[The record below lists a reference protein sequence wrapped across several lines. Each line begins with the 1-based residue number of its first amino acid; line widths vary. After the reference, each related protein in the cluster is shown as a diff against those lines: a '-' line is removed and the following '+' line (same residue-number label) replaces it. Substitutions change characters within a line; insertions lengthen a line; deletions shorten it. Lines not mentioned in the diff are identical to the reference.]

1 VFDEL
6 VMHEVLAY
14 QVNVEMRSLHPP
26 DLAGFQ
32 GLERDST
39 FLLHEC
45 AGKGGRADQ
54 RRQGKSNGKS
64 KGCKS
69 D

>member
-32 GLERDST
+32 RLLRDST
-39 FLLHEC
+39 FLTHYC
-45 AGKGGRADQ
+45 GDKDVRADQ
-54 RRQGKSNGKS
+54 RRQGKSNG
-64 KGCKS
+64 CKS